1 MKIFACGRLTIHSQA
16 ATYGKKVL
24 SKSTSTAGEFFGGVE
39 RGVTP
44 LSDLKNSP
52 HPPLGHLTLS
62 TCGALSRVNYVKFLS
77 PLAGYGHS
85 TPKTRWGK
93 GFTMVYAMIGIPLGL
108 VMFNSIGQACFFH
121 SFFSKLKIFCK
132 VNNFALPKLQNL
144 SISF

>member
-1 MKIFACGRLTIHSQA
+1 MKIFACSGLPISFTA
-16 ATYGKKVL
+16 WYFMKKVL
-24 SKSTSTAGEFFGGVE
+24 SKVMNAASENVFGVE